1 MLAVTFLILRRAD
14 YYIAQAT
21 TISAMSLPSSLGRP
35 GQASPASSELQAN
48 RVLRWMCVIIAV
60 TQLGFGAIVPV
71 LPLYAQSFGVSVSAI
86 GLTIAVYGLA
96 RFVLAIPCGRLAD
109 GIGRRPTLALGGAV
123 SALGNLWCAL
133 ANHYAEFLVA
143 RFVSGAGAAMVLTM
157 GAVILADISPPE
169 RRGRMM
175 ATYQGVFLFAFGI
188 GPLPGGLLAEFV
200 GLAAPFYVYAA
211 ASVIGCLLAWY
222 VIPETRDFASEQR
235 GEAPAQRLPFRAQVR
250 ALTQHLGFLL
260 VSLISLTSAIGRTG
274 ALFAIVP
281 LLATVKLGLSAG
293 QVGAGFAMA
302 SILGLIASYPA
313 GALADR
319 YGRKVVI
326 VPATILNGVAIALF
340 ALMPSLSG
348 FLAACA
354 LWGVASAVSG
364 AAPAAYAADTAPPG
378 MNAIAMSSFRMLA
391 DLGYVIGPIALG
403 LLADL
408 HSPEFALGCSGLLTV
423 AVALLF
429 ARFAPETVARRAA

>member
-1 MLAVTFLILRRAD
+1 MTPPSQSPGDLARG
-14 YYIAQAT
+14 QH
-21 TISAMSLPSSLGRP
+21 SS
-35 GQASPASSELQAN
+35 QLQAN
-48 RVLRWMCVIIAV
+48 RVLGWMCVIIAV
-60 TQLGFGAIVPV
+60 TQLGFGALVPV
-71 LPLYAQSFGVSVSAI
+71 LPLYAKSFGVSVSAI
-86 GLTIAVYGLA
+86 GLTIAIYGLA
-96 RFVLAIPCGRLAD
+96 RFAMAIPCGRLAD

-123 SALGNLWCAL
+123 SAIGNLWCAL
-133 ANHYAEFLVA
+133 AHHYAEFLVA

-169 RRGRMM
+169 RRGRVM

-188 GPLPGGLLAEFV
+188 GPLPGGLLAEYI
-200 GLAAPFYVYAA
+200 GLAAPFYVYAV
-211 ASVIGCLLAWY
+211 ASVIGGLLAWHA
-222 VIPETRDFASEQR
+222 IPETRDFASEHR
-235 GEAPAQRLPFRAQVR
+235 GEARAQRLPFREQVR
-250 ALTQHLGFLL
+250 ALMRHVGFLL
-260 VSLISLTSAIGRTG
+260 VSLISLVSAIGRTG

-281 LLATVKLGLSAG
+281 LLASVKLGLSAG

-302 SILGLIASYPA
+302 SILGLLASYPA

-319 YGRKVVI
+319 FGRKWVI
-326 VPATILNGVAIALF
+326 VPATLVNGGSMAVF
-340 ALMPSLSG
+340 ALVPSLTG

-408 HSPEFALGCSGLLTV
+408 HSTEFALSFAGVLTV
-423 AVALLF
+423 SAALLF
-429 ARFAPETVARRAA
+429 AKYAPETVVRRRD